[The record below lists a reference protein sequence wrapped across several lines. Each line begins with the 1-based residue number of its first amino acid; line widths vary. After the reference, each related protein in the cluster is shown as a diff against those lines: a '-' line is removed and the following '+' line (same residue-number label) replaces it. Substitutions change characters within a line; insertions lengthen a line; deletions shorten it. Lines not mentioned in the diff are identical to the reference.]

1 MAFSLELAVRYI
13 RSRKRAFVSVGTMFA
28 ILGVVLGV
36 AALTIV
42 VSVTGG
48 FLKEFQDKVLG
59 VNAHVLVLKHSTDFR
74 EYREVMEK
82 LEPIKGITGVGPFV
96 ISPMMLTHGDHTATG
111 VLLKGVDPVRSS

>member
-1 MAFSLELAVRYI
+1 MGFPLELSIRYI
-13 RSRKRAFVSVGTMFA
+13 RSRKRAFIAVGTLFA

-74 EYREVMEK
+74 EYREVMQK
-82 LEPIKGITGVGPFV
+82 LEPVKGVTGIAPFV
-96 ISPMMLTHGDHTATG
+96 ISPMMLTHGEHTATG
-111 VLLKGVDPVRSS
+111 VLLKG